1 VLLPPSYPLQA
12 LRYREPALNLSRS
25 FAPLR
30 HRQFALLWTGAFVSN
45 IGTWMETVGVGVL
58 VTTETGQAGWAGLV
72 AAAGFVPT
80 AFLAPIGGA
89 LADRVP
95 RRQLLLLTTA
105 VQVGLAAL
113 LTALTVAGTPSPG
126 VVTLIVLAAGC
137 SLALGFPAYSAMLPD
152 LVPRDD
158 LPGAV
163 ALSSAQW
170 NLGRVIGPA
179 LAGIVIKLGGYAW
192 ALGTNAASFFAVI
205 VVLLTLRLPRPAVE
219 PRGGLLAS
227 IADGARFVRRDR
239 GLRVNAIAMAMT
251 TFVAA
256 PFIALVPAMALEV
269 LHAGAGGTSVL
280 VTAQG
285 VGAVAMGL
293 SVGPLAQR
301 FGARRVLVGS
311 LAVLGPALV
320 VYAFAPSLPA
330 SAIAIF
336 VVGAAYLGAF
346 ASFTTIA
353 QLRAPGHLRGRVL
366 AVNMVLLGSLYPIGS
381 LVQGAAGD
389 AIGLRTTTA
398 IAGATIVGALLL
410 VRVVRPHFADAIDAP
425 TVLDVD
431 AGEPLT
437 GAR

>member
-1 VLLPPSYPLQA
+1 
-12 LRYREPALNLSRS
+12 
-25 FAPLR
+25 
-30 HRQFALLWTGAFVSN
+30 
-45 IGTWMETVGVGVL
+45 
-58 VTTETGQAGWAGLV
+58 
-72 AAAGFVPT
+72 
-80 AFLAPIGGA
+80 
-89 LADRVP
+89 
-95 RRQLLLLTTA
+95 
-105 VQVGLAAL
+105 
-113 LTALTVAGTPSPG
+113 
-126 VVTLIVLAAGC
+126 LIVLGSGIAQAI
-137 SLALGFPAYSAMLPD
+137 GFPSYQALLPD
-152 LVPRDD
+152 LVPTQE
-158 LPGAV
+158 LAGAI

-192 ALGTNAASFFAVI
+192 ALGVNAASFFAVI

-219 PRGGLLAS
+219 PQGGLLAS
-227 IADGARFVRRDR
+227 IGDGARFVRRDP
-239 GLRVNAIAMAMT
+239 GLRVNVIAMAMT

-285 VGAVAMGL
+285 IGAVAMGL

-301 FGARRVLVGS
+301 FGARRVLVGG
-311 LAVLGPALV
+311 LTVLGPALV
-320 VYAFAPSLPA
+320 AYAFAPSLPA
-330 SAIAIF
+330 SALAIF

-398 IAGATIVGALLL
+398 IAGVTIAGALLL
-410 VRVVRPHFADAIDAP
+410 VRIVRPHFTDAIDAP
-425 TVLDVD
+425 TMLDVD
-431 AGEPLT
+431 AAEPLAD
-437 GAR
+437 AR